1 MAHFG
6 PGNRTVRVYVSFS
19 QKRGMGMA
27 PTYRVERDR
36 GSKEFPQQ
44 LAVLRERW
52 PLAFPTKHE
61 DVRPLAMGVAREV
74 AGAMG
79 WSLPYTLG
87 VLTRWKMSAV
97 YCQAVLSHDQRI
109 GLDGSPAEMVD
120 AEAKDLATKQ
130 MAQLEARKATKKAA
144 ETARAP
150 VVKPKP
156 ANTRPTETPEQLRDQ
171 VRAGLLR
178 RRA

>member
-1 MAHFG
+1 
-6 PGNRTVRVYVSFS
+6 
-19 QKRGMGMA
+19 MA

-52 PLAFPTKHE
+52 PIAFPTEHE

-74 AGAMG
+74 AAAMG

-87 VLTRWKMSAV
+87 VLTRWKMSGV
-97 YCQAVLSHDQRI
+97 YCQAVLSYDQRI
-109 GLDGSPAEMVD
+109 GLDGSPAEMVN
-120 AEAKDLATKQ
+120 AEAKELATRQ
-130 MAQLEARKATKKAA
+130 MAQLEARKAAKKAA
-144 ETARAP
+144 ETAKAA

-156 ANTRPTETPEQLRDQ
+156 APTRPTESILRN
-171 VRAGLLR
+171 LR
-178 RRA
+178 RAWRRST

>member
-1 MAHFG
+1 
-6 PGNRTVRVYVSFS
+6 
-19 QKRGMGMA
+19 MA

-44 LAVLRERW
+44 LSVLRERW

-61 DVRPLAMGVAREV
+61 DVRPLAMGAARKVA
-74 AGAMG
+74 AAMG
-79 WSLPYTLG
+79 WPLPYTLG
-87 VLTRWKMSAV
+87 VLTRWKMAAV
-97 YCQAVLSHDQRI
+97 YCRAVLSHDLRI

-120 AEAKDLATKQ
+120 AEARELATKQ
-130 MAQLEARKATKKAA
+130 MAQLEARKAGKKAA
-144 ETARAP
+144 ATARAA

-156 ANTRPTETPEQLRDQ
+156 VSTRPTETPEQLRNR
-171 VRAGLLR
+171 VRAGLFR

>member
-1 MAHFG
+1 
-6 PGNRTVRVYVSFS
+6 
-19 QKRGMGMA
+19 MA
-27 PTYRVERDR
+27 PTYRTERDR

-61 DVRPLAMGVAREV
+61 DVRPLAMGVVRQV
-74 AGAMG
+74 AAAMG

-87 VLTRWKMSAV
+87 VPTRWKMAAV

-120 AEAKDLATKQ
+120 AGAKELATKQ
-130 MAQLEARKATKKAA
+130 MAQLEARKAAKKAA
-144 ETARAP
+144 ETAPAP
-150 VVKPKP
+150 EVRPKL
-156 ANTRPTETPEQLRDQ
+156 ATTRPTETPEQLRDR

>member
-1 MAHFG
+1 
-6 PGNRTVRVYVSFS
+6 
-19 QKRGMGMA
+19 MA

-44 LAVLRERW
+44 LAVLREKW

-61 DVRPLAMGVAREV
+61 DVRPLAMGAARQVA
-74 AGAMG
+74 AATG

-87 VLTRWKMSAV
+87 VLTRWKMAAV

-120 AEAKDLATKQ
+120 AEAKELATKQ
-130 MAQLEARKATKKAA
+130 MAQLEARKAAKRLA
-144 ETARAP
+144 ETATAA

-156 ANTRPTETPEQLRDQ
+156 VLPRPSETPEQLRNR
-171 VRAGLLR
+171 VRAGLFR

>member
-1 MAHFG
+1 
-6 PGNRTVRVYVSFS
+6 
-19 QKRGMGMA
+19 MA

-44 LAVLRERW
+44 LLREKW
-52 PLAFPTKHE
+52 PLAFPIKQE
-61 DVRPLAMGVAREV
+61 DVRPLAMGAARQVA
-74 AGAMG
+74 AAMG
-79 WSLPYTLG
+79 WPLPYTLG
-87 VLTRWKMSAV
+87 VLTRWKMAAV

-120 AEAKDLATKQ
+120 AEAKELATKQ
-130 MAQLEARKATKKAA
+130 MAQLEARKAAKKAA
-144 ETARAP
+144 ETARGA
-150 VVKPKP
+150 VVKAKP
-156 ANTRPTETPEQLRDQ
+156 TQARPIETAEQLRDR

>member
-1 MAHFG
+1 M
-6 PGNRTVRVYVSFS
+6 T
-19 QKRGMGMA
+19 

-44 LAVLRERW
+44 LVVLRERW
-52 PLAFPTKHE
+52 PIAFPTKLE
-61 DVRPLAMGVAREV
+61 DVRPLAMGVARQI
-74 AGAMG
+74 AAAMG

-87 VLTRWKMSAV
+87 VLTRWKMAAV
-97 YCQAVLSHDQRI
+97 YCQAVLSHEQRI

-120 AEAKDLATKQ
+120 AEAKELATKQ
-130 MAQLEARKATKKAA
+130 MAQLEARKAAKKAA
-144 ETARAP
+144 ETTRAA

-156 ANTRPTETPEQLRDQ
+156 AQPRPPETPEQLRNR
-171 VRAGLLR
+171 VRAGLFR